1 MQLPSQSF
9 VLRPEWLLSLEPG
22 QRTLQ
27 GAALVVR
34 NGCIERICAAGEPWP
49 IDLPELALPG
59 HVVMPGLVNAHG
71 HLAMSLL
78 RGFADDYRLEDW
90 LHQHIWPTEAR
101 WVGPEF
107 VADGTELAIAEM
119 LRSGTT
125 CCSDMYFFPEVS
137 AAVAARFGMRVQ
149 IAVPIIKF
157 ANAWAASADAAIH
170 QGLELMDRY
179 RDDPMCSVAFGPHS
193 SFAVEPQ
200 TLRRIA
206 VLSSEVGRPVHIH
219 VHETAQEVADY
230 VASHNKRPIA
240 HLYELGLLEPG
251 MQMIHLTQVLPEE
264 ITLLQ
269 RNGVAVVHCP
279 QSNLRLGS
287 GVCPVAALR
296 KAGVTVALGT
306 DGAASNNGLDLF
318 RELNIALLLA
328 KGQAADPT
336 ALLAQQA
343 LQMATLEG
351 ARALGMDSL
360 IGSLAPGKAADV
372 IAVDL
377 RGPAQQPVFNPVSQ
391 LAYTGAGA
399 CVRHVWI
406 NGQPRL
412 ADGELQDFDLPDLQ
426 QRVRN
431 WAARIAAGTQP

>member
-9 VLRPEWLLSLEPG
+9 VLRPEWLLSLAPG
-22 QRTLQ
+22 QGSLR

-34 NGCIERICAAGEPWP
+34 EGRIERICASGEPWP
-49 IDLPELALPG
+49 VDLPELELPG

-90 LHQHIWPTEAR
+90 LQQHIWPTEAR

-107 VADGTELAIAEM
+107 VADGTELAMAEM

-137 AAVAARFGMRVQ
+137 AAVAAKFGMRVQ
-149 IAVPIIKF
+149 VTVPIIKF

-179 RDDPMCSVAFGPHS
+179 RDDPMCSVGFGPHS
-193 SFAVEPQ
+193 PFAVEPH

-206 VLSSEVGRPVHIH
+206 MLASEVGRPVHIH

-230 VASHNKRPIA
+230 VALHHKRPIA
-240 HLYELGLLEPG
+240 HLHELGLLEPG
-251 MQMIHLTQVLPEE
+251 LQIVHLTQVLPEE
-264 ITLLQ
+264 IALLQ

-287 GVCPVAALR
+287 GVCPVADLR
-296 KAGVTVALGT
+296 NAGVNVALGT

-328 KGQAADPT
+328 KGHARNPT
-336 ALLAQQA
+336 ALLARDA
-343 LQMATLEG
+343 LQMATLDG
-351 ARALGMDSL
+351 ARALGMDTI

-377 RGPAQQPVFNPVSQ
+377 RAPAQQPVFDPVSQ
-391 LAYTGAGA
+391 LVYTSAGA

-406 NGQPRL
+406 NGLPRL
-412 ADGELQDFDLPDLQ
+412 ADGELLGFDLPDLQ

-431 WAARIAAGTQP
+431 WSARIAAGVQQ